1 MTGFGWWSRGGLGG
15 GVAKPPLHHSTM
27 EYYGRLLV
35 RCLMRAQEF
44 AKEACSM
51 AKEKS
56 SVPCACGASLQPPFP

>member
-1 MTGFGWWSRGGLGG
+1 M

-35 RCLMRAQEF
+35 QSLMRAQEF

-51 AKEKS
+51 AKEKVAYRAPAAQVCS
-56 SVPCACGASLQPPFP
+56 HPSHDIVRQ